1 MKILRAA
8 IIILLVMCIFIGV
21 HSFLMNKMGK
31 SLGAKNDE
39 VFRLASAENWETVRF
54 KLEGIRQEWEKYSI
68 WASLTISTED
78 IEQLEISLA
87 QAEAF
92 ADLEE
97 KTNFFGEFI
106 MFSKLVNHIPHREGF
121 HIEEIL

>member
-1 MKILRAA
+1 MKIFRAA
-8 IIILLVMCIFIGV
+8 IIILLVMCIFIGA

-39 VFRLASAENWETVRF
+39 VFKLASAENWKTVRL
-54 KLEGIRQEWEKYSI
+54 KLDGIRQEWEKYSI

-121 HIEEIL
+121 HVEEIL

>member
-8 IIILLVMCIFIGV
+8 IIILVVMCIFIGV

-31 SLGAKNDE
+31 SLASKNDE
-39 VFRLASAENWETVRF
+39 VFKLASAENWNAVR
-54 KLEGIRQEWEKYSI
+54 LMLADIRQEWEKYSI
-68 WASLTISTED
+68 WASLTISTDD

-92 ADLEE
+92 ANLEE

-106 MFSKLVNHIPHREGF
+106 MFAELVDHIPHREGF